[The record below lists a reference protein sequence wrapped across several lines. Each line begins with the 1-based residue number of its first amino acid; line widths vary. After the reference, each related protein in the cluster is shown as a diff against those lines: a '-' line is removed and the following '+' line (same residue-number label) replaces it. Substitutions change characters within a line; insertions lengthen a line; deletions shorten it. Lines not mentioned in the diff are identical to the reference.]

1 MSRGQETFEYL
12 RDSLIEWKYKDT
24 MNNVSGEGFNEDNVV
39 NILGNLPTQTVFD
52 YVYIH
57 PPVSSR
63 TALTTGSRNTKR
75 ITETSTIDVYC
86 RRIGNANEGKRKT
99 LEAMYEI
106 VDKISEVFEAQGFL
120 ITESFTDLNYNNNN
134 TIRKVMN
141 ITKTY
146 IEN

>member
-12 RDSLIEWKYKDT
+12 RDSLIEWKEKT
-24 MNNVSGEGFNEDNVV
+24 TLNNVNGEGFNEDNVV
-39 NILGNLPTQTVFD
+39 NILGNLPTSNIFD

-57 PPVSSR
+57 PPVSNR
-63 TALTTGSRNTKR
+63 TSLTTGSRNTKR

-86 RRIGNANEGKRKT
+86 RRIGNANEGKIQT

-106 VDKISEVFEAQGFL
+106 VDKISEIFEVQGFL

>member
-12 RDSLIEWKYKDT
+12 RDSLIEWKEKTTLNDV
-24 MNNVSGEGFNEDNVV
+24 NGAGFNEDNVV
-39 NILGNLPTQTVFD
+39 NILGNLPTANIFD

-63 TALTTGSRNTKR
+63 TSLTTGSRNTKR

-86 RRIGNANEGKRKT
+86 RRIGNANEGKIKT

-106 VDKISEVFEAQGFL
+106 VDKISEIFEVQGFL

>member
-12 RDSLIEWKYKDT
+12 RDSLIEWKEKT
-24 MNNVSGEGFNEDNVV
+24 TLNNVNGEGFNEDNVV
-39 NILGNLPTQTVFD
+39 NILGNLPTSNIFD

-63 TALTTGSRNTKR
+63 TSLTTGSRNTKR

-86 RRIGNANEGKRKT
+86 RRIGNSNEGKRQT
-99 LEAMYEI
+99 LDAMYEI
-106 VDKISEVFEAQGFL
+106 VDKISEIFEVQGFL